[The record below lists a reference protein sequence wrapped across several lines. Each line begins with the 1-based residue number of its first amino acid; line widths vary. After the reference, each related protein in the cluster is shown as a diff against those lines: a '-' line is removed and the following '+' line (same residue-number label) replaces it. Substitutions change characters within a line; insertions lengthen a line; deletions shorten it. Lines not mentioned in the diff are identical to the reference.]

1 MAGELNTLHS
11 SGGYPM
17 KRRRIFEAETI
28 VRQRVLIAHCFIQHG
43 CCGWV
48 FRGYILAIAEL
59 YEMALN
65 RILKDSG

>member
-1 MAGELNTLHS
+1 
-11 SGGYPM
+11 M